1 MSHLGESKFVDDTIF
16 CFGRTLISKWTRPA
30 PFIGHRQTHSEIVAL
45 KGGNTVSGELL
56 PNTNVKTGTMISTWY
71 CQIPNTKFQISNTNV
86 KTRMMIST
94 GIVKENMKPAL
105 DANIKLNLCKAV
117 CMSRTNASGGA
128 SIFLPSGLSWWVGCP
143 LVRVMA
149 DGSCLLS

>member
-1 MSHLGESKFVDDTIF
+1 M
-16 CFGRTLISKWTRPA
+16 RPPLSLA
-30 PFIGHRQTHSEIVAL
+30 SADSFRDSGTQ
-45 KGGNTVSGELL
+45 GGNTVSGELL
-56 PNTNVKTGTMISTWY
+56 PNTNVKTGMMIRYLVFGILEHSVCGNTNVKTGTMISTWY

-117 CMSRTNASGGA
+117 CMSRTNASGGV

>member
-1 MSHLGESKFVDDTIF
+1 M
-16 CFGRTLISKWTRPA
+16 RPPLSLA
-30 PFIGHRQTHSEIVAL
+30 SADSFRDSGTQ
-45 KGGNTVSGELL
+45 GGNTVSGELL
-56 PNTNVKTGTMISTWY
+56 PYSNVKTGTMISTWY

-117 CMSRTNASGGA
+117 CMSRTNASGGV